1 MNGGASQRDRVL
13 LAAVAERP
21 SVLPRFKAWRC
32 GGTTS
37 AVPIDIADAQS
48 LKEALASATDAYF
61 VHKDRLAI
69 LETDHCAGKSLL
81 HLYGIQQQA
90 RPDYIR
96 GADGLSK
103 AVHRLKPAHLLTMPV
118 EQFAPV
124 EIFRWSPGCDV
135 VGIDRSAVEGV
146 SA

>member
-13 LAAVAERP
+13 LAAAAERP
-21 SVLPRFKAWRC
+21 AVLPRFKAWRC

-48 LKEALASATDAYF
+48 LKEALASATATYF

-69 LETDHCAGKSLL
+69 LETDHRAGKSLL

-90 RPDYIR
+90 ALQYVRTESGRMVAI
-96 GADGLSK
+96 K
-103 AVHRLKPAHLLTMPV
+103 RLKPAHLLTMPV